1 MSLLK
6 ADDTAEAVE
15 YKNAQR
21 MVNLKRSFILMKN
34 KWL

>member
-6 ADDTAEAVE
+6 TDDTAEAVE

-34 KWL
+34 KWF